1 VLAAKAPA
9 GGELEPID
17 DALIRLAGAVELVH
31 LATLFHDDVI
41 DQVDTRRTKLSARLK
56 YGNYASVL
64 TGDFAL
70 AEALEL
76 VHRSGVPAAMP
87 EFIRTL
93 RVLVRGESLETTHK
107 YNYSLSEAQYYEII
121 SEKSA
126 SLFALSCKAGAMAAG
141 GDYADALGHFGWN
154 LGMAFQMIDDLDDML
169 DNPQRSYD
177 CDLRNGYIALP
188 LIRVLDAL
196 KDGHRERLVKIIE
209 KADFKPET
217 ERYIVDLCLE
227 YGATATS
234 TGPRR
239 RSTVFRPR
247 RCASSS
253 VASSVNCARMP
264 DSRSRTSRAS
274 RARRRG
280 NRLAAPGTHR
290 GVCIRHLPR
299 SGVDCPGACLPL
311 IHSTRFHV
319 HTRGCRV
326 QRPRPCRQNV
336 VVRHHTR
343 SGSGDAGRL
352 PVPRRAP

>member
-1 VLAAKAPA
+1 MMQALKKYDVVRDIVDRCNAVVVERIKENTLHEANIALESFNNGGKRLRPILLVLAAKAPR
-9 GGELEPID
+9 GGALEPID

-41 DQVDTRRTKLSARLK
+41 DQVDTRRAKLSARLK

-76 VHRSGVPAAMP
+76 VQRSGVPAAMP

-107 YNYSLSEAQYYEII
+107 YNYALSEAQYYEII

-141 GDYADALGHFGWN
+141 GEFADALGHFGWN

-196 KDGHRERLVKIIE
+196 KDGHRARLVQIIE
-209 KADFKPET
+209 KADFQPET
-217 ERYIVDLCLE
+217 ERYIVDLCME
-227 YGATATS
+227 YGAIAATRTAIDRHLDRAAETLNRFPPS
-234 TGPRR
+234 
-239 RSTVFRPR
+239 
-247 RCASSS
+247 
-253 VASSVNCARMP
+253 
-264 DSRSRTSRAS
+264 TSREFLTGIAGDLRAYAKQQVENFAS
-274 RARRRG
+274 FTRPAAR
-280 NRLAAPGTHR
+280 
-290 GVCIRHLPR
+290 
-299 SGVDCPGACLPL
+299 
-311 IHSTRFHV
+311 
-319 HTRGCRV
+319 
-326 QRPRPCRQNV
+326 
-336 VVRHHTR
+336 
-343 SGSGDAGRL
+343 
-352 PVPRRAP
+352 